1 MAFTLHT
8 PDRILP
14 VNKSTELSLLAKDE
28 MFASRLLYDCRIML
42 FRSSDDEVMKTL
54 FEGIRT
60 LVVDDA
66 EGHYRISDTGLL
78 TDITG
83 TYKFFDGRW
92 SLI

>member
-1 MAFTLHT
+1 
-8 PDRILP
+8 
-14 VNKSTELSLLAKDE
+14 
-28 MFASRLLYDCRIML
+28 ML